1 MKILVTGGTGF
12 IGSHVCEA
20 LLEKGFSVVCVD
32 NFDDYYSLKIKER
45 NIRGCLKNKNFKS
58 YKKDIT
64 NYDDMKK
71 VFEENGITKIVHLAA
86 KAGVRA
92 SFENPELYKKV
103 NVEGTRNLLK
113 LAKEFGVKNF
123 VFGSSSSVYGGNKK
137 IPFSEEDETR
147 DQISPY
153 ASSKKEAEILCREY
167 SEKYGLN
174 VVCLRFFTVY
184 GPRGRPDMAV
194 YKFTKLV
201 NEGKEIP
208 VYGNIGSKRDYTFI
222 MDAVDGILS
231 ALDKELGFEIINLG
245 DSNSIELRYLISLIE
260 KEVGKKA
267 KVKKMERQK
276 GDVDI
281 TFADI
286 SKAKKLL
293 EYRPKT
299 FIIGSIITIITI
311 LLLVLYFGYSIYKNK
326 KVSKNIEI

>member
-293 EYRPKT
+293 GYEPKIKIKGGVRI
-299 FIIGSIITIITI
+299 FVKWF
-311 LLLVLYFGYSIYKNK
+311 LDEEK
-326 KVSKNIEI
+326 